1 MCIKK
6 SQILELNDIILHLN
20 SMNDDHEREIYLQE
34 AVEDVELFI
43 STLRSINKSKLITVK
58 KKKVICVKSKKY
70 TSDVVTKIFKENNID
85 EIVAKYTKQEL
96 TDMYVTL
103 YSSKPLSSYDK
114 TRIAQSIYHH
124 INTIN
129 RTKAL
134 LG

>member
-6 SQILELNDIILHLN
+6 SELLELNDIILHLN
-20 SMNDDHEREIYLQE
+20 SISDDNEREVYLQE

-43 STLRSINKSKLITVK
+43 STLRSINKNKLVKAK
-58 KKKVICVKSKKY
+58 KKKVICVKSKNY
-70 TSDVVTKIFKENNID
+70 TSDNVLKIFEENTLD
-85 EIVAKYTKQEL
+85 DIVAKYTKQEL
-96 TDMYVTL
+96 TDMYITI

-114 TRIAQSIYHH
+114 MRIAQNIYHH
-124 INTIN
+124 FNTIN

>member
-6 SQILELNDIILHLN
+6 SELLELNEIILHLN
-20 SMNDDHEREIYLQE
+20 SMSDDNEREVYLQQ

-43 STLRSINKSKLITVK
+43 STLRSINKSKLVTTK
-58 KKKVICVKSKKY
+58 KKKEVCVKSKKY
-70 TSDVVTKIFKENNID
+70 TSDNVLKIFEENTLD
-85 EIVAKYTKQEL
+85 EIVAQYTKQEL
-96 TDMYVTL
+96 TEMYVTI

-114 TRIAQSIYHH
+114 TRIAQNIYHY
-124 INTIN
+124 INTVN